1 VTARE
6 ILAYAITHAP
16 PGVKGGPY
24 EAESGPPGEECD
36 SLRDACRWPT
46 TEADAREC
54 AVMYLEDHLSW
65 CGDARVIR
73 IVRARPSAEPTPQ
86 PSEASA
92 ITVLR
97 ELVAD
102 APYISPEKLVKARS
116 FLAASGPDPII
127 RARAALAE
135 QPDPGTL
142 AHLRADLRDA
152 VKRAEK
158 AERERDAL
166 RDQIAAAGCEAAHAG
181 ERTYECDVA
190 RPCGLCRLR
199 TRAEKAERELRD
211 MSERA
216 GDAERERDEAKELAR
231 VLEVERDEGR
241 RLHSEADNAKL
252 RAEVER
258 LTAPGEGSL
267 DNGGLVAAITR
278 GGSYRAED
286 FDVLDLQAA
295 YRLGVAHE
303 RARQQP
309 AKDRATDEEL
319 EREYNRARR
328 NGAALGDIDGI
339 LAVAARV
346 RKEQCLVAQA
356 VGMMPG
362 VRSLT
367 IWHEGPGANTVGVR
381 VNDIKAVMQAPADV
395 PATLARLLGE
405 VSR

>member
-1 VTARE
+1 VSEPIIIETP
-6 ILAYAITHAP
+6 AP
-16 PGVKGGPY
+16 PTRERLVLVPLLAVSRTEGGD
-24 EAESGPPGEECD
+24 ELLTIRTANA
-36 SLRDACRWPT
+36 RDATP
-46 TEADAREC
+46 ADLLRAGYVPRE
-54 AVMYLEDHLSW
+54 V
-65 CGDARVIR
+65 
-73 IVRARPSAEPTPQ
+73 PSAE
-86 PSEASA
+86 AWKA
-92 ITVLR
+92 AHAAKR
-97 ELVAD
+97 EL
-102 APYISPEKLVKARS
+102 
-116 FLAASGPDPII
+116 I

-152 VKRAEK
+152 VK
-158 AERERDAL
+158 
-166 RDQIAAAGCEAAHAG
+166 
-181 ERTYECDVA
+181 
-190 RPCGLCRLR
+190 
-199 TRAEKAERELRD
+199 RAEKAERELRD

-252 RAEVER
+252 RAEVAR
-258 LTAPGEGSL
+258 LTAPGKGSL

-356 VGMMPG
+356 VGMG
-362 VRSLT
+362 ADVRITRSARAVAWDIDVT
-367 IWHEGPGANTVGVR
+367 RRPVAPGARYVHEV
-381 VNDIKAVMQAPADV
+381 KAADV
-395 PATLARLLGE
+395 PSTLARLLGE
-405 VSR
+405 VSK

>member
-1 VTARE
+1 VCE
-6 ILAYAITHAP
+6 IPKGWWEVSEPIIIETPAP
-16 PGVKGGPY
+16 PTRERLVLVPLLAVSRTEGGD
-24 EAESGPPGEECD
+24 ELLTIRTANA
-36 SLRDACRWPT
+36 RDATP
-46 TEADAREC
+46 ADLLRAGYVPRE
-54 AVMYLEDHLSW
+54 V
-65 CGDARVIR
+65 
-73 IVRARPSAEPTPQ
+73 PSAE
-86 PSEASA
+86 AWKA
-92 ITVLR
+92 AHAAKR
-97 ELVAD
+97 EL
-102 APYISPEKLVKARS
+102 
-116 FLAASGPDPII
+116 I

-252 RAEVER
+252 RAEVAR
-258 LTAPGEGSL
+258 LTAPGKGSL

-356 VGMMPG
+356 GGMG
-362 VRSLT
+362 ADVRITRSARAVAWDIDVT
-367 IWHEGPGANTVGVR
+367 RRPVAPGARYVHEV
-381 VNDIKAVMQAPADV
+381 KAADV
-395 PATLARLLGE
+395 PSTLARLLEE

>member
-1 VTARE
+1 VSEPIIIETP
-6 ILAYAITHAP
+6 AP
-16 PGVKGGPY
+16 PTRERLVLVPLLAVSRTEGGD
-24 EAESGPPGEECD
+24 ELLTIRTANA
-36 SLRDACRWPT
+36 RDATP
-46 TEADAREC
+46 ADLLRAGYVPRE
-54 AVMYLEDHLSW
+54 V
-65 CGDARVIR
+65 
-73 IVRARPSAEPTPQ
+73 PSAE
-86 PSEASA
+86 AWKA
-92 ITVLR
+92 AHAAKR
-97 ELVAD
+97 EL
-102 APYISPEKLVKARS
+102 
-116 FLAASGPDPII
+116 I

-152 VKRAEK
+152 VK
-158 AERERDAL
+158 
-166 RDQIAAAGCEAAHAG
+166 
-181 ERTYECDVA
+181 
-190 RPCGLCRLR
+190 
-199 TRAEKAERELRD
+199 RAEKAERELRD

-252 RAEVER
+252 RAEVAR
-258 LTAPGEGSL
+258 LTAPGKGSL

-395 PATLARLLGE
+395 PATLARLLEE